1 MKTTVYNHAGKES
14 GTVELPES
22 IFGLNWNA
30 DLVHQ
35 VVTSMQSNARANT
48 AHTKD
53 RSEVRGG
60 GRKPWRQK
68 GTGQARHGSR
78 RSPIWAGGG
87 VTFGPRAERNYDKK
101 INKKMRSK
109 ALFVALS
116 QKLRDGQ
123 ILFVDSFE
131 AVSGKTK
138 DMQDI
143 FDAFAGVEGF
153 ETLNTKKHNNVFM
166 TASDISAEL
175 KNGTKN
181 LYHVTLRDL
190 KNLNAV
196 DVLNHRYL
204 VVSGV
209 EKTVEFLETKLT
221 NK

>member
-1 MKTTVYNHAGKES
+1 MKTTVYNHSGKES

-22 IFGLNWNA
+22 IFGLNWNG

-35 VVTSMQSNARANT
+35 VVVSMQSNARANT

-68 GTGQARHGSR
+68 GTGQARHGSK
-78 RSPIWAGGG
+78 RSPIWVGGG
-87 VTFGPRAERNYDKK
+87 ITFGPRSERNYDKK

-109 ALFVALS
+109 ALLVALS

-123 ILFVDSFE
+123 ILCVDSFE
-131 AVSGKTK
+131 GVSGKTK
-138 DMQDI
+138 DMKAI
-143 FDAFAGVEGF
+143 FDNFANVAGF

-166 TASDISAEL
+166 TSANLSDDV
-175 KNGTKN
+175 KNGAKN
-181 LYHVTLRDL
+181 LFHVTAQDM
-190 KNLNAV
+190 KNLNV
-196 DVLNHRYL
+196 LDVLNFRYL
-204 VVSGV
+204 VMSDM
-209 EKTVEFLETKLT
+209 EKTVEFLQTKLN